1 MIRKASWRATIS
13 EIGDELFYSMASLV
27 TISQKCQY
35 ALRAMYE
42 LALHYPSDQVIVL
55 SEIASA
61 QDIPVRFLELI
72 IAKLRKA
79 GYVYSHRGQS
89 GGYVIARPPNQI
101 TVGDIFRT
109 MEGPEAVLNFTLPVF
124 DEPDKRIDSGVF
136 KSLYEEARN
145 AISLVFDTKTLQ
157 DLIAKRK
164 NSIDGFDY
172 SI

>member
-1 MIRKASWRATIS
+1 
-13 EIGDELFYSMASLV
+13 MASLV

-55 SEIASA
+55 SEIANA

-79 GYVYSHRGQS
+79 GYVHSHRGQS
-89 GGYVIARPPNQI
+89 GGYVIARRPDQI
-101 TVGDIFRT
+101 TVGEIFRL
-109 MEGPEAVLNFTLPVF
+109 MEGQDAALNFSVTAF
-124 DEPDKRIDSGVF
+124 DNNDNASDSDVF

-145 AISLVFDTKTLQ
+145 AISQVFDSKTLQ

-164 NSIDGFDY
+164 HTIDGFDY